1 MPVIRTGK
9 GFKVEGAKTT
19 FKTKK
24 EAEEQLK
31 AIKANQ
37 AEEKTA
43 GRKPNKFREKSSD
56 PTKIKIKSR
65 MV

>member
-19 FKTKK
+19 FKTKE
-24 EAEEQLK
+24 EAEQQLK
-31 AIKANQ
+31 AIKASQ
-37 AEEKTA
+37 EEKKVS
-43 GRKPNKFREKSSD
+43 GRKPNKFRTRSTD

-65 MV
+65 MA